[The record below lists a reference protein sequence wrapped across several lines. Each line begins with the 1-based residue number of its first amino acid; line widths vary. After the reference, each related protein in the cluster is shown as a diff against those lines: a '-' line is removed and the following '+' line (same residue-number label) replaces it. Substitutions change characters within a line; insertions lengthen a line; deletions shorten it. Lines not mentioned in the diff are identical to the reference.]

1 MSTLTLL
8 VLPEKFAVC
17 RLPADVPLPN
27 WARGKFV
34 SITRTHD
41 ELSIVCAQEN
51 LPDTI
56 QCERDWRALCVA
68 GQLDFG
74 LTGILASLAAPLAE
88 AGISIFAI
96 STFDTDY
103 ILVKQISLD
112 HAIQILMRVGHH
124 IELP

>member
-8 VLPEKFAVC
+8 VLPENFAVC

-27 WARGKFV
+27 WARGEFV

-56 QCERDWRALCVA
+56 QCERDWRALRVV

-112 HAIQILMRVGHH
+112 HAMQVLMRAGHH